1 MAYTYDVQYSP
12 IVISYQDL
20 SIPQLSFQTIQI
32 DTVQVDQVDQVDQ
45 DKDAVADPVP
55 DCQDYWYAT
64 PEGNCMPEVGL
75 VKTSCGGN
83 TMSIKFDKKV
93 LRDGQDIDA
102 AYVGDDKA
110 DNNCM
115 PSLSEDGYELTFGLD
130 DCGTILSYDEENKLL
145 KYTVS
150 PKPSSWLP
158 LPDRITVR
166 SMAQYNFMI

>member
-1 MAYTYDVQYSP
+1 MAYTFDVQYSP
-12 IVISYQDL
+12 IIVSYQDV
-20 SIPQLSFQTIQI
+20 SIPQISFQTVQI
-32 DTVQVDQVDQVDQ
+32 DTIDQVDQVDQ
-45 DKDAVADPVP
+45 DQDAVADAVP

-64 PEGNCMPEVGL
+64 PEGNCVPEVGL

-83 TMSIKFDKKV
+83 TMSIQFDKKV

-115 PSLSEDGYELTFGLD
+115 PYFGPDGYELTFGLD
-130 DCGTILSYDEENKLL
+130 DCGTTLSYDEENGLL

-150 PKPSSWLP
+150 SISLSLLPRPEPAWLGT
-158 LPDRITVR
+158 LVR
-166 SMAQYNFMI
+166 SFARIF